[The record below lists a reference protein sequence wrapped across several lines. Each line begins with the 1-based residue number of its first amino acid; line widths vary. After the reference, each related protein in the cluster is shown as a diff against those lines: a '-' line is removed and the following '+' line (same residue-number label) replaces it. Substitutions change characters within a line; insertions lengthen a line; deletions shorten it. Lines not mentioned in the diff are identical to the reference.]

1 MAKSK
6 RARGAKSPGLTTITS
21 RDCHA
26 TEGTL
31 PETRAEVK
39 TSCPECDGRIKVRP
53 HSTNSLTV
61 LLICERCGLNGNP
74 LGFALAEA
82 TGRRRYE
89 LYTPSIAYELFG
101 GGRSSRRA
109 QSAPPVPSAA
119 KFAGWAERLDGQGP
133 GWTYLS
139 DRGLSDDV
147 IREAGIGYDGRD
159 LIFPMRGEE
168 GEICAYKSRAPRD
181 GAKMLAPRGAGRSWP
196 LYPWPEPFWR
206 WVLVVEGE
214 LDALRGRSVGLPATS
229 VTLGVGTWREPW
241 TEALRGRRVVVC
253 FDNDAWRIGA
263 RRVAELRAAGIDARR
278 LSLRRDL
285 GLKKAKGDLSDY
297 LDEGGSVPALR
308 GAVERRR

>member
-1 MAKSK
+1 MESKK
-6 RARGAKSPGLTTITS
+6 RARGSSRPGLTTINS
-21 RDCHA
+21 SDCHA
-26 TEGTL
+26 TERTL

-39 TSCPECDGRIKVRP
+39 TFCPECDGRIKVSP

-61 LLICERCGLNGNP
+61 ILICERCGLNGNP

-82 TGRRRYE
+82 TGRRRWE

-101 GGRSSRRA
+101 DQPGRRA
-109 QSAPPVPSAA
+109 QSVPPLPSAA
-119 KFAGWAERLDGQGP
+119 KFAGWAERLDGRGP
-133 GWTYLS
+133 GWTYLR
-139 DRGLSDDV
+139 DRGLADDV

-159 LIFPMRGEE
+159 LVFPMRGEE
-168 GEICAYKSRAPRD
+168 GEICAFKSRAPRD

-196 LYPWPEPFWR
+196 LYPWPEPYWR
-206 WVLVVEGE
+206 WVLVGEGE

-229 VTLGVGTWREPW
+229 VTLGVGTWRDAW

-253 FDNDAWRIGA
+253 FDNDAWRIGKQ
-263 RRVAELRAAGIDARR
+263 RVAELRAAGIDARR

-297 LDEGGSVPALR
+297 LDDGGSAAVLR
-308 GAVERRR
+308 RAVKKRWR